1 MVKKQMSRKS
11 TNQEKSEKDIETLIR
26 DLKKYDNMKYSWEQE
41 EQLKKIRNR
50 LISVG
55 EPAVLP
61 MIEIIENH
69 DDPSWRSAA
78 YILGEL
84 GDERAIM
91 PLEDIDLGHIAN
103 EALVKIGPACIPEV
117 IKKVEYRIENPI
129 KEGRG
134 LANITGSALC
144 TIGEIRCDESIEFL
158 NNLLDDYM
166 SEMPDEAFDPTKRDW
181 KFVNVDFFYI
191 LESMVR
197 QQDKRAIPH
206 IKKARDFFPDNYVDY
221 KICQIAMGRIKKGR
235 VEGFLPL
242 EVLDIAMPMGALMNV
257 FSGGKIGYKDNFDE
271 MYGEYFEDDDEDGE
285 TKEKTLKRK
294 TKSKSSTKSKTK
306 TKSRGK

>member
-11 TNQEKSEKDIETLIR
+11 TNQEKSEKDLGTLIR
-26 DLKKYDNMKYSWEQE
+26 DLKKYDKMKYSREQE
-41 EQLKKIRNR
+41 EQLKKIRNKI
-50 LISVG
+50 ISIG

-61 MIEIIENH
+61 MIEILKNR
-69 DDPSWRSAA
+69 DDTSWRSASI
-78 YILGEL
+78 ILGKI

-91 PLEDIDLGHIAN
+91 PLINALEDIDIGHIAN
-103 EALVKIGPACIPEV
+103 EALVKIGPACTPEV
-117 IKKVEYRIENPI
+117 IKKVKYRIENPI

-134 LANITGSALC
+134 LDHITGSALC

-158 NNLLDDYM
+158 NILLDDYM

-181 KFVNVDFFYI
+181 KYVNVDFFHI

-206 IKKARDFFPDNYVDY
+206 IEKARDFFPENYTDY
-221 KICQIAMGRIKKGR
+221 KVCQIAIGRIKKGR

-242 EVLDIAMPMGALMNV
+242 EVLDIAMPMGALMNL
-257 FSGGKIGYKDNFDE
+257 FSGGKLGYEDKFDE
-271 MYGEYFEDDDEDGE
+271 MYGEYFEDDDDLEI
-285 TKEKTLKRK
+285 EKSAKKKKKGKNLKRG
-294 TKSKSSTKSKTK
+294 KSNKKN
-306 TKSRGK
+306 